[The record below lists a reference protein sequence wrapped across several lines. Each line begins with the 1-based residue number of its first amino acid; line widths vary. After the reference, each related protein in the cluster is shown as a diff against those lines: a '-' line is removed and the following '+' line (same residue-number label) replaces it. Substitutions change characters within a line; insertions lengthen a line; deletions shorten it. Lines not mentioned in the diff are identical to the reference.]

1 MFEEAM
7 ALPAPAPR
15 QHFHT
20 RRINCQGF
28 SREDGLWDIEAH
40 LTDVKSYGFDNE
52 WRGEIAPGAPIH
64 EMWLRLTLDDDFHVV
79 DVEAFTENS
88 PFEMCPAITPNF
100 KRLIGLKIGPGW
112 NKRVREKV
120 GGVHGCTHLAELLGP
135 MATVA
140 YQTIPSGVKRRAALL
155 ERRAVS
161 EADVLKTKTRPHVLN
176 TCHAWAS
183 DSPVVKRFA
192 PEFYQPGDDKT

>member
-1 MFEEAM
+1 M

-15 QHFHT
+15 HHFHT
-20 RRINCQGF
+20 RQINCQGF
-28 SREDGLWDIEAH
+28 AREDGLWDIEAH
-40 LTDVKSYGFDNE
+40 MTDVKSYGFDNE
-52 WRGEIAPGAPIH
+52 WRGEIAPGTPIH
-64 EMWLRLTLDDDFHVV
+64 EMWIRLTLDDDYNVI

-112 NKRVREKV
+112 NRRVREKV
-120 GGVHGCTHLAELLGP
+120 GGTQGCTHLVELLGP

-140 YQTIPSGVKRRAALL
+140 YQTIPWGVRRRNALLGWTAPEEDAAKVKR
-155 ERRAVS
+155 
-161 EADVLKTKTRPHVLN
+161 PPVLN

-192 PEFYQPGDDKT
+192 PDFYQPKDD